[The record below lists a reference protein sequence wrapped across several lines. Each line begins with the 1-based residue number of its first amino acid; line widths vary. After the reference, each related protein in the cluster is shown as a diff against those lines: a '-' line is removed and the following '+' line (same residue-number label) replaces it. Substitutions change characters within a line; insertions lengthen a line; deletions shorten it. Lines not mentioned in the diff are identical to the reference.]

1 MMKHINTLLI
11 LIIGF
16 IIKSQAQEFVIK
28 GKIDPTNDQKTIILT
43 YIGENGEIVDSTVVS
58 KGIFEFSGK
67 VDQPTKATI
76 RLKDRTEKTEPTSAE
91 EYYAMDIQDFYLEDT
106 TIWVHATEK
115 INDAKIEGGKTQH
128 EYLLLQEKVKPFQ
141 DQITLISNKIDD
153 LRKEGNQE
161 GEVELMA
168 ELRSIRG
175 EINNKED
182 LFIESHPDSYVSF
195 DLVEYDAYIIEPS
208 SFEPKFNMLS
218 ERLRSTEKG
227 KEMAQK
233 LHLAK
238 SLEVGQPALDFS
250 QENREGENIS
260 LSSLKGK
267 YVLLD
272 FWASWC
278 GPCRAEHPQLVKAY
292 EDFKDNNFEIFAVSL
307 DNKRDAWEKAIEE
320 DGLPWIQV
328 SDLKGTNNAAAKLYG
343 IQAIPQNY
351 LLDPEGKIIAKNL
364 RGEEVKQQLEKIFKN
379 K

>member
-1 MMKHINTLLI
+1 MMKQINIILI
-11 LIIGF
+11 LIVGF
-16 IIKSQAQEFVIK
+16 MGRSAAQEFLIK
-28 GKIDPTNDQKTIILT
+28 GKIDPTNDQKTVILT
-43 YIGENGEIVDSTVVS
+43 YIGESGQIVDSTVVS
-58 KGIFEFSGK
+58 QGIFEFSGK

-115 INDAKIEGGKTQH
+115 INDANIEGGKTQN
-128 EYLLLQEKVKPFQ
+128 EYLSLQEEIKPFKEQ
-141 DQITLISNKIDD
+141 MSLISNKIGN
-153 LRKEGNQE
+153 LRKEGSQE
-161 GEVELMA
+161 GEDELMA
-168 ELRSIRG
+168 ELRSIRS
-175 EINNKED
+175 EINNRED
-182 LFIESHPDSYVSF
+182 LFIQSHPDSYVSF

-208 SFEPKFNMLS
+208 TFEPKFNMLS
-218 ERLRSTEKG
+218 ERLRNTEKG

-238 SLEVGQPALDFS
+238 SLEIGQPALDFS
-250 QENREGENIS
+250 QESREGENIS

-278 GPCRAEHPQLVKAY
+278 GPCRDEHPQLVKAY
-292 EDFKDNNFEIFAVSL
+292 EEFKGKNFEIFAVSL

-320 DGLPWIQV
+320 DGLPWIHV
-328 SDLKGTNNAAAKLYG
+328 SDLKGANNAAAKLYG
-343 IQAIPQNY
+343 IEAIPQNY

-364 RGEEVKQQLEKIFKN
+364 RGEEVKQQLDKIFKD
-379 K
+379 